1 MRHVRIHPIHVCV
14 AMVTIYLSSTY
25 EDLKEYRR
33 VVFDALRKSGYQV
46 IAMEDYV
53 ATDQRPVDKCLK
65 DVEQADIYVGLF
77 AFRYGYIPPPQ
88 HNNPK
93 GLSITELEFRRAEA
107 LGKPCLIFV
116 VNDTTAWPRV
126 FDDAYISEDKGEHI
140 KSLRLHMLKEKQASP
155 FSAPHELSTLVLAA
169 TMKHSEGNEARP
181 SPIVDWP
188 DGKSPYPG
196 LLWFTED
203 YAPLFFGRDREV
215 EAVLAKMCEPQ
226 GRFLIISGDSGSGKS
241 SLVSTGLWRALV
253 KDGQLPGSG
262 HCRWLR
268 MTPGAGSWGP
278 FASLASGLQQAFPQ
292 MTVPMDE
299 LAVALEKDHT
309 AFKSYM
315 TTHLTDGQELV
326 LFIDQLEELF
336 TQKYSPD
343 VIQSFLSWLGTIS
356 GDLSNRLRE
365 VTTIRSDFWGRLAE
379 SESIRQRIN
388 EGFHYLVGPIAPTA
402 LLEMIQKP
410 AAATRYTFEPGL
422 VDEMLKEAGKEPGN
436 LPLVAYALKQLFE
449 QRQDRTFTHLAYQAM
464 GGVAGAIGSKADQ
477 VMKTLGDEAR
487 DSFDRVFAE
496 LVHLER
502 DRTPTRKR
510 VPVAVFQN
518 DARATQLIRTL
529 ARWDCRILVT
539 GEQAQEP
546 TVEVAHE
553 KLFTAWPKLKK
564 WIDESGT
571 DLRLIEYEEESATR
585 WHDQGQHLQ
594 MPWPHERVRVIQ
606 QALARFKKT
615 PSSKLETLLHPRQLL
630 IEKLNRET
638 LSHRDRLC
646 IGQELA
652 ELGDARPGVG
662 LRDGLPDIVWVD
674 IPGGQVRLEMVDHVF
689 EVKPFRMAKYLVT
702 NAQFEAFIKAEDGYN
717 NEEWWN
723 GIKWSEE
730 SSLASWREANS
741 PRDTVSWFEAV
752 AFCRWLSHRTE
763 SIIRLPTEWE
773 WQQAASGG
781 DSTREYPWGKWDAS
795 RCNSDKSGLHRTT
808 AVGMYPRGATQ
819 QGVMDMAGNL
829 WEWCVNI
836 YEQPEAPESP
846 RIDAWNTQRV
856 LHGGSWYDGPVGL
869 RASSRPGP
877 YAGNRNNYIGFRLA
891 QDIP

>member
-1 MRHVRIHPIHVCV
+1 M
-14 AMVTIYLSSTY
+14 ATIYLSSTY

-33 VVFDALRKSGYQV
+33 VVFDALHKSGHQV

-53 ATDQRPVDKCLK
+53 AADQRPVDKCLK
-65 DVEQADIYVGLF
+65 DVEKADIYVGLF

-126 FDDAYISEDKGEHI
+126 FDDAHNSDDKGEHI
-140 KSLRLHMLKEKQASP
+140 KSLRLHLLMEKLASP

-169 TMKHSEGNEARP
+169 MMKHSEGNEARP
-181 SPIVDWP
+181 SPIVNWP

-215 EAVLAKMCEPQ
+215 EAVLAKICEPQ

-241 SLVSTGLWRALV
+241 SLVSAGLWRALV
-253 KDGQLPGSG
+253 KEGRLPGSR
-262 HCRWLR
+262 HWRWLR

-299 LAVALEKDHT
+299 LAVALEKDLT
-309 AFKSYM
+309 AFKSYI
-315 TTHLTDGQELV
+315 TTHLVDGQELV

-336 TQKYSPD
+336 TQKYPAD
-343 VIQSFLSWLGTIS
+343 VIQSFLSWLVTIS
-356 GDLSNRLRE
+356 GDLRNRLRV

-388 EGFHYLVGPIAPTA
+388 EGSYYLVGPISPTA

-410 AAATRYTFEPGL
+410 AAATGYTFEPRV
-422 VDEMLKEAGKEPGN
+422 VDEMLSEVGKEPGS

-449 QRQDRTFTHLAYQAM
+449 QRQDRIFTYAAYQAM

-477 VMKTLGDEAR
+477 VVETLDNEAR
-487 DSFDRVFAE
+487 AAFDRVFAG

-502 DRTPTRKR
+502 DRSPTRKR

-518 DARATQLIRTL
+518 DASATQLIRTL
-529 ARWDCRILVT
+529 AGPKCRILVT
-539 GEQAQEP
+539 GEQAQEA

-553 KLFTAWPKLKK
+553 KLFTAWPKLKS
-564 WIDESGT
+564 WIDGSG
-571 DLRLIEYEEESATR
+571 DALRLIDYAEEAARR
-585 WHDQGQHLQ
+585 WHDLGGHLREL
-594 MPWPHERVRVIQ
+594 WWHERAQPIQ
-606 QALARFKKT
+606 QALLRFNKT
-615 PSSKLETLLHPRQLL
+615 PSPDLEMLLHPQQML
-630 IEKLNRET
+630 IERLNDET
-638 LSHRDRLC
+638 LSHQDRLR
-646 IGQELA
+646 IGQKLSEF
-652 ELGDARPGVG
+652 GDPRLGVG
-662 LRDGLPDIVWVD
+662 LRSDGLPDIVWID
-674 IPGGQVRLEMVDHVF
+674 IPGGRIKLEDINHVF

-702 NAQFEAFIKAEDGYN
+702 NAQFEAFIKAEDGYR
-717 NEEWWN
+717 NEEWWRGMEKSDAAAEPN
-723 GIKWSEE
+723 WQ
-730 SSLASWREANS
+730 EANV
-741 PRDTVSWFEAV
+741 PRETVSWFEAV
-752 AFCRWLSHRTE
+752 AFCWWLSHRTR
-763 SIIRLPTEWE
+763 STIRLPTEWE
-773 WQQAASGG
+773 WQQGATGG
-781 DSTREYPWGKWDAS
+781 DLTRKYPWSGEWDTS
-795 RCNSDKSGLHRTT
+795 RCNSTESRLNRTA
-808 AVGMYPRGATQ
+808 AVGLYPHGGTQ
-819 QGVMDMAGNL
+819 QGVMDMVGNV
-829 WEWCVNI
+829 WEWCLNKFKH
-836 YEQPEAPESP
+836 PEAPESL
-846 RIDAWNTQRV
+846 RIDESHRDRAVR
-856 LHGGSWYDGPVGL
+856 GGSWNNRPVGL
-869 RASSRPGP
+869 RVSTRNRFKAGYRP
-877 YAGNRNNYIGFRLA
+877 YFIGFRLV